1 MGTVLARSA
10 VMGLAPELESRIFLI
25 RGRRVMLDSDLASV
39 YGTDTRSLNQQ
50 VRRNLDRFP
59 EDFGFLL
66 SKEEHQGLMSHSVI
80 SKRGGRRTRPW
91 VFTEHGAVMLASV
104 LRSPVAVRAS
114 LEVVRAFVRLR
125 SIVGAHRDLAR
136 RLDDLERR
144 YDRQFKSVF
153 DAIRGLM
160 EAEED
165 PPQER
170 IGFRSKEPG

>member
-1 MGTVLARSA
+1 
-10 VMGLAPELESRIFLI
+10 
-25 RGRRVMLDSDLASV
+25 ML
-39 YGTDTRSLNQQ
+39 Q
-50 VRRNLDRFP
+50 VAT
-59 EDFGFLL
+59 
-66 SKEEHQGLMSHSVI
+66 
-80 SKRGGRRTRPW
+80 SKRGGRRKRPW

-104 LRSPVAVRAS
+104 LRSPVSVRAS

-136 RLDDLERR
+136 RLDDLARR

-160 EAEED
+160 VLEEE
-165 PPQER
+165 PPQEH